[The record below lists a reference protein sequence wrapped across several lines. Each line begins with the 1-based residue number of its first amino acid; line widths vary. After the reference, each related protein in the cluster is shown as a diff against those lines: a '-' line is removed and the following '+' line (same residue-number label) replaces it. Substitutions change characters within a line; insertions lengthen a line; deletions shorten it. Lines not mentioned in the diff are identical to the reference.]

1 MTSIKIGGV
10 PEHFNLPWHLGIE
23 NKEFEK
29 AGLSVS
35 WRDFPDGTGAMC
47 KAMRNEELD
56 GAVMLTEGIIK
67 DICAGNPAKIVQEYI
82 ATPLIWGIHV
92 AADSSYQSV
101 EELEHKKIAISRFG
115 SGSHLMAFV
124 HAGRQGWNMRKLDF
138 ETVIDLEGAV
148 NALEEDKAAY
158 FLWEHFTTKPLV
170 DKGVFRRL
178 GDSPTPWPCFV
189 IAFREEFLEKNSAE
203 VEKLLKTLNSITSN
217 FKERPGVESLL
228 AERYAQKPE
237 DIKEWLK
244 LTEWSQQQI
253 SEEEFERV
261 QEELKELNLIEEKCK
276 RGHVL
281 HSFNLK

>member
-1 MTSIKIGGV
+1 MKSIKIGGV

-23 NKEFEK
+23 NGDFEK
-29 AGLSVS
+29 AGISVS
-35 WRDFPDGTGAMC
+35 WRDFPDGTGGMC
-47 KAMRNEELD
+47 KAMRNGELD

-82 ATPLIWGIHV
+82 GTPLIWGIHV
-92 AADSSYQSV
+92 AADSPYQSV
-101 EELEHKKIAISRFG
+101 EDLEHQRVAISRFG

-124 HAGRQGWNMRKLDF
+124 HAGRQGWNMRDLDF
-138 ETVIDLEGAV
+138 KTVIDIDGAV
-148 NALEEDKAAY
+148 NALEEEEAAY

-170 DKGVFRRL
+170 DKGIFRRL

-189 IAFREEFLEKNSAE
+189 IAFREEFLKEHSGE
-203 VEKLLKTLNSITSN
+203 VDKLLKVLNGITSD
-217 FKERPGVESLL
+217 FKQRPGVEKLL
-228 AERYAQKPE
+228 AERYGQKPE

-261 QEELKELNLIEEKCK
+261 QEELKELNLITEKCK
-276 RGHVL
+276 RSHVL
-281 HSFNLK
+281 HAFEK

>member
-1 MTSIKIGGV
+1 MTSIRIGGV

-23 NKEFEK
+23 NGDFEK
-29 AGLSVS
+29 AGLTVN

-47 KAMRNEELD
+47 KAMRNGELD

-82 ATPLIWGIHV
+82 GSPLIWGIYV
-92 AADSSYQSV
+92 AANSPYLTV
-101 EELEHKKIAISRFG
+101 EDLEHQKIAISRLG

-124 HAGRQGWNMRKLDF
+124 HAGRQGWNMRNLDF
-138 ETVIDLEGAV
+138 ETVIDIDGAV

-170 DKGVFRRL
+170 DRGIFRHL

-189 IAFREEFLEKNSAE
+189 IVFREEFLNNNLSE
-203 VEKLLKTLNSITSN
+203 VEKLLNILNQITTD
-217 FKERPGVESLL
+217 FKERPGIENLL
-228 AERYAQKPE
+228 AERYGQKPE
-237 DIKEWLK
+237 DIKEWLR
-244 LTEWSQQQI
+244 LTEWSQKQI

-261 QEELKELNLIEEKCK
+261 QEELKELNLIEDKCK
-276 RGHVL
+276 RAHVL
-281 HSFNLK
+281 QSFNG

>member
-1 MTSIKIGGV
+1 MKSIKIGGV

-23 NKEFEK
+23 NGDFEK
-29 AGLSVS
+29 AGISVS
-35 WRDFPDGTGAMC
+35 WRDFPDGTGGMC
-47 KAMRNEELD
+47 KAMRNGELD

-82 ATPLIWGIHV
+82 GTPLIWGIHV
-92 AADSSYQSV
+92 AADSPYQSV
-101 EELEHKKIAISRFG
+101 EDLEHQRVAISRFG

-124 HAGRQGWNMRKLDF
+124 HAGRQGWNMRDLDF
-138 ETVIDLEGAV
+138 KTVIDIDGAV
-148 NALEEDKAAY
+148 NALEEEEAAY

-170 DKGVFRRL
+170 DKGIFRRL

-189 IAFREEFLEKNSAE
+189 IAFREEFLKEHSGE
-203 VEKLLKTLNSITSN
+203 VDKLLKVLNEITSD
-217 FKERPGVESLL
+217 FKQRPGVEKLL
-228 AERYAQKPE
+228 AERYGQKPE

-261 QEELKELNLIEEKCK
+261 QEELKELNLITEKCK
-276 RGHVL
+276 RSHVL
-281 HSFNLK
+281 HAFEK